1 MAGGLHGLTS
11 LIGFFVAIFF
21 AAPAAGLW
29 IDAGNHDSSRKLS
42 LRSPPTEPVKQKRS
56 IFAPTR
62 EEDKPV
68 KQKLTHEATK
78 HAKQKKE
85 KPRDQTAKAN
95 SKSMA
100 AKDDKKEKKKQA
112 PLVPIESYRY
122 TLHKQS
128 SDKPTRS
135 LILLGP
141 WNGSSGFFD
150 EWLLDDFGKLEPEV
164 KKHYRILDV
173 VARKMPSSEGNP
185 YPYNAWYEYEDWHS
199 ETPVATDVDL
209 AIAYVHGLIEQE
221 AAIVGHYKDVIVAGF
236 SQGSNVALEAGL
248 RFHSPL
254 GLVFSQRGVLL
265 AARKEDL
272 NTPIAATPYL
282 LTAGA
287 LDDIYYEDTIREDCK
302 WLETMW
308 APAYMKTFQGLDHYR
323 RGKEECKLTVK
334 SLAVMLSSSKKNFA
348 SLTDWTEGSSYGDGD
363 GDGAYGDGDG
373 DGDDGV
379 DPRFT
384 DS

>member
-1 MAGGLHGLTS
+1 MAGRLHGLAS
-11 LIGFFVAIFF
+11 LIGFLVASFS
-21 AAPAAGLW
+21 ATPAASLW
-29 IDAGNHDSSRKLS
+29 IDAGNHDSGRKLS
-42 LRSPPTEPVKQKRS
+42 LRSPPSEPVKQKRS
-56 IFAPTR
+56 IFAPPR
-62 EEDKPV
+62 DEKEPV
-68 KQKLTHEATK
+68 KQKLTHEPIK
-78 HAKQKKE
+78 HVEQKKE
-85 KPRDQTAKAN
+85 KLRDQTAKAN

-100 AKDDKKEKKKQA
+100 AKGDKEKKKKQV

-128 SDKPTRS
+128 ADKPTRS

-150 EWLLDDFGKLEPEV
+150 EWLLDDFGKMEPDV
-164 KKHYRILDV
+164 KKNYRILDV

-185 YPYNAWYEYEDWHS
+185 YPYNAWYEYEEWHS
-199 ETPVATDVDL
+199 ETPVEADVDL

-221 AAIVGHYKDVIVAGF
+221 AAIVGHYQDVIVAGF

-287 LDDIYYEDTIREDCK
+287 DDDIYYSDTIREDCK
-302 WLETMW
+302 WLESMW
-308 APAYMKTFQGLDHYR
+308 ASAYMKTFPGLDHYR
-323 RGKEECKLTVK
+323 RGQEECKLTVK
-334 SLAVMLSSSKKNFA
+334 SLAVMASSSKKDFA
-348 SLTDWTEGSSYGDGD
+348 SLTEWTEGASYGDGD

-373 DGDDGV
+373 DGDGGV
-379 DPRFT
+379 GPVH
-384 DS
+384 